1 MIDLRSDTVTKPT
14 PAMRKAMYEAEVG
27 DDVQGEDP
35 AINALEE
42 ETAALLGVKAAV
54 YVPSGTMSNQIG
66 IWVNTREGDEV
77 ILDQDCHVYNYE
89 AAAPAVLG
97 RVQVRT
103 IPGVRGIITAE
114 QVAENINPADIHRPR
129 TSLVCI
135 ENTHNRAGGAIYP
148 LDEIERISQLCRA
161 RKLNLHLD
169 GARLW
174 NASAATGISERE
186 YARHVRTVSVCYSK
200 GLGAPVGSALCG
212 PADLMQEARR
222 RRKLLGGGMRQA
234 GIVAAG
240 ALYALRHHRDRLP
253 EDHANAK
260 RLAQGISGIP
270 GFHVDVKHVETN
282 IVFIEVTAR
291 IPAAEVASMLGAE
304 GVLMLPLRP
313 TAMRAVT
320 HLDVT
325 RDQIDRAIEVFA
337 KVSKW
342 LPKW

>member
-42 ETAALLGVKAAV
+42 ETAALLGTKAAV

-77 ILDQDCHVYNYE
+77 ILEQDCHVYNYE

-114 QVAENINPADIHRPR
+114 QIAANINPDDVHRPR

-135 ENTHNRAGGAIYP
+135 ENTHNRASGAIYP
-148 LDEIERISQLCRA
+148 LDEIERISQLCRS
-161 RKLNLHLD
+161 RKLSLHLD

-174 NASAATGISERE
+174 NASAATGISEHE
-186 YARHVRTVSVCYSK
+186 YVRHVRTVSVCYSK

-212 PADLMQEARR
+212 PADLIKEARR

-260 RLAQGISGIP
+260 RLAHGVNSIP
-270 GFHVDVKHVETN
+270 GFYVDVKHVETN
-282 IVFIEVTAR
+282 IVFIEVTAQ

-320 HLDVT
+320 HLDIT
-325 RDQIDRAIEVFA
+325 REQIDRAIEVFA

-342 LPKW
+342 LPKR